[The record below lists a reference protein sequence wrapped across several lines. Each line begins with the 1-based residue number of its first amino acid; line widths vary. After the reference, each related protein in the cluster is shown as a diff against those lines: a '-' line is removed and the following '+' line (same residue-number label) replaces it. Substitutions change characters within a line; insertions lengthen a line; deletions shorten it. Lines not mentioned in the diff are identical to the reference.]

1 MKKYAKE
8 DTAVCA
14 VRNTHSPT
22 GGGKHK
28 QKSPTLLK
36 FMNSS
41 SSKENV
47 PVNEVANC
55 RTSPI
60 DTACVGNSRSQAP
73 ALVTLALEKE
83 EMTLGKEK
91 MTLNPKQSLS
101 IFSPV
106 NHHSKLP
113 QDGIPIPRPNLEHN
127 KQEVIIKSSGKGS
140 HSSTSRQLADDSHNN
155 VAQPAPTASL
165 LPAKPCPAVHCRSSV
180 HSKQFLHR
188 TPSQTTY
195 LQDELYH
202 ADDCTGVS
210 LPVDATP
217 ERNRTIFRVAGQKRK
232 LLPDVGETGKP
243 VDWPPK
249 KKRKK
254 QKWSLSQKENS
265 ATLKKSL
272 ENTESPIEVRFDT
285 FSCMQFL
292 PDKFTVMIFIAE
304 QDVQRSKGSEHLLY
318 HFNFL
323 K

>member
-22 GGGKHK
+22 GGGKQK

-47 PVNEVANC
+47 SVNEVSNC
-55 RTSPI
+55 QTLPI
-60 DTACVGNSRSQAP
+60 DTACTGNSRSRAP
-73 ALVTLALEKE
+73 ALATLALEKE
-83 EMTLGKEK
+83 EMTLGEEK
-91 MTLNPKQSLS
+91 ITSKPKQSLS

-106 NHHSKLP
+106 SHHSKLP
-113 QDGIPIPRPNLEHN
+113 QDGIPRPNLEHD
-127 KQEVIIKSSGKGS
+127 KQEVKSSGKGS
-140 HSSTSRQLADDSHNN
+140 HSSTSRRLADDSHDN
-155 VAQPAPTASL
+155 VAQPAPMASL
-165 LPAKPCPAVHCRSSV
+165 LPANPCPAVHCRSSV
-180 HSKQFLHR
+180 HSKQFIHR

-202 ADDCTGVS
+202 AGDCTGVS

-217 ERNRTIFRVAGQKRK
+217 ERSRTIFRVAGQKRK

-243 VDWPPK
+243 IDWPPK

-272 ENTESPIEVRFDT
+272 ENTESPIEVCFDT
-285 FSCMQFL
+285 FSCMQFI
-292 PDKFTVMIFIAE
+292 PDKFTVMIFIAG

>member
-22 GGGKHK
+22 GGGKQK

-47 PVNEVANC
+47 PVDEVANC
-55 RTSPI
+55 QTSPI
-60 DTACVGNSRSQAP
+60 DTACVGNLKSQAP
-73 ALVTLALEKE
+73 ALATLALEKE
-83 EMTLGKEK
+83 EMTLGEEK
-91 MTLNPKQSLS
+91 MTSKPKQSLS

-106 NHHSKLP
+106 SHHSNLL
-113 QDGIPIPRPNLEHN
+113 QDGIPRPNLEHN
-127 KQEVIIKSSGKGS
+127 KQVVKSSGKGS
-140 HSSTSRQLADDSHNN
+140 HSSTSRQLADDSHDN
-155 VAQPAPTASL
+155 VAQPAPMASL
-165 LPAKPCPAVHCRSSV
+165 LPANPCPAVHCRSSD
-180 HSKQFLHR
+180 HSKQFIHK

-202 ADDCTGVS
+202 AGDCTGVS

-217 ERNRTIFRVAGQKRK
+217 ERSRTIFRVAGQKRK

-254 QKWSLSQKENS
+254 KWSLSQKENS
-265 ATLKKSL
+265 ATLK

-285 FSCMQFL
+285 FSCMY
-292 PDKFTVMIFIAE
+292 T
-304 QDVQRSKGSEHLLY
+304 G
-318 HFNFL
+318 
-323 K
+323 